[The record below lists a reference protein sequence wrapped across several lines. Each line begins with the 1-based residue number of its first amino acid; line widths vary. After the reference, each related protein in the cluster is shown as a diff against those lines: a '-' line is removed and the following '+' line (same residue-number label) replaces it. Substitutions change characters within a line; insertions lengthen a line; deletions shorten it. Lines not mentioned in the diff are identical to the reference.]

1 MRTLFKHVLHNL
13 EENLETLN
21 KKQWGKVGKLK
32 NDRVEF

>member
-21 KKQWGKVGKLK
+21 KKPVGKSREVQK
-32 NDRVEF
+32 RQS